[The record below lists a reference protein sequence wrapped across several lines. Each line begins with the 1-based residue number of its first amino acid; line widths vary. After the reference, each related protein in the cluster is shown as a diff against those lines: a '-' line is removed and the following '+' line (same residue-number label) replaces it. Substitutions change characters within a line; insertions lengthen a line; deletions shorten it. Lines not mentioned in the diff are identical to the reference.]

1 MAVAVPLIGAL
12 ISYLPVPSVSSGY
25 GRVSQGYD
33 YDDTFYDKEYR
44 GVGSLI
50 NDSLSSLVGI

>member
-1 MAVAVPLIGAL
+1 MAVPLLGAL
-12 ISYLPVPSVSSGY
+12 ISFLPSLPSSGY

-44 GVGSLI
+44 GVGGDQRSHILQ
-50 NDSLSSLVGI
+50 L